1 MTPRIDAL
9 RQQLQQLQALH
20 DRGDL
25 GPDAHAA
32 ARQPLER
39 ELVDAVTQAP
49 PAAMP
54 STPAP
59 VAVAV
64 AMAAPG
70 PSRKLQAGLA
80 LAVLGLAVVGYWVT
94 GSPGSAGLAAA
105 GAGGSAVAAAAA
117 ASAADNREPPVT
129 EAQVIEIVERM
140 AQRLKDQPGDGAG
153 WALLARAYSAL
164 GRHAEAAA
172 AFDKA
177 VALTPDVAT
186 LLVDH
191 ADSLAAQNGG
201 QFTPQAL
208 KLIER
213 ALMLEP
219 GNIKALALAGSAA
232 YDRRDYAGAVALWER
247 VERGLPAADS
257 GILPQVRASI
267 AQARELGG
275 LGAAAA
281 VPSVPSAP
289 VVPGGAVEGAGAAS
303 AVAGRVALAPALAGR
318 ADPEDTVFIL
328 ARPAEGSR
336 MPLAVLRKQVKDLPL
351 SFRLDDSMAMAP
363 GTIISKQ
370 ARVVVSARISKSGEA
385 MPRPGDLSG
394 QSAPVAP
401 GATGIEISIDEVV
414 RVPGP

>member
-25 GPDAHAA
+25 GPEAHAA

-59 VAVAV
+59 VAVA
-64 AMAAPG
+64 MAAPG

-80 LAVLGLAVVGYWVT
+80 LAVLGLAVVGYGVT

-105 GAGGSAVAAAAA
+105 GSGGSAVAAAAE
-117 ASAADNREPPVT
+117 ASAADNGEPPVT

-213 ALMLEP
+213 ALVLEP

-289 VVPGGAVEGAGAAS
+289 GGAVEGAGAAS

-318 ADPEDTVFIL
+318 AGPEDTVFIL

>member
-59 VAVAV
+59 VA
-64 AMAAPG
+64 APG

-80 LAVLGLAVVGYWVT
+80 LAVLGLAVAGYGVT

-117 ASAADNREPPVT
+117 ASAADNGEPPVT

-213 ALMLEP
+213 ALVLEP

-318 ADPEDTVFIL
+318 AGPEDTVFIL